1 MTETQNNTTLTLSAQ
16 IEALLFVSPAALTP
30 AQIAKVLDV
39 PTRLVEKGLDDLTA
53 ECNQRGIRMQRH
65 QGRVQ
70 LTSAPEAA
78 QTIESLLGLESSG
91 RLSNAALEALA
102 IVAYKQPITRPQVDA
117 VRGVNSDGVLK
128 SLLNK
133 GLIEEVGRAETMGRP
148 VLYASTSDFLQ
159 HFGLSSLEELPPLD
173 ASEMQAEVREGE

>member
-1 MTETQNNTTLTLSAQ
+1 MEETQNTPELTLGAQ
-16 IEALLFVSPAALTP
+16 IEALLFVAPSPLTP
-30 AQIAKVLDV
+30 AQIAKVLDI
-39 PTRLVEKGLDDLTA
+39 PTRLVEKGLDDLNA
-53 ECNQRGIRMQRH
+53 DLNRRGIRLQRH

-78 QTIESLLGLESSG
+78 QDIESLLGLESSG

-148 VLYASTSDFLQ
+148 MLYATTSDFLQ
-159 HFGLSSLEELPPLD
+159 HFGFSSLEELPALD
-173 ASEMQAEVREGE
+173 AAEVQGEAKEGS

>member
-1 MTETQNNTTLTLSAQ
+1 M
-16 IEALLFVSPAALTP
+16 
-30 AQIAKVLDV
+30 
-39 PTRLVEKGLDDLTA
+39 
-53 ECNQRGIRMQRH
+53 
-65 QGRVQ
+65 
-70 LTSAPEAA
+70 
-78 QTIESLLGLESSG
+78 IESLLGLETSG

-148 VLYASTSDFLQ
+148 VLYATTADFLQ
-159 HFGLSSLEELPPLD
+159 HFGFSSLEELPPLD
-173 ASEMQAEVREGE
+173 ATGIPVETQGEA